1 MPADAFCRQI
11 DFAGKSKPLTRQR
24 FLIPCTG
31 AYLAYLPQLELH
43 SDRFVGTFTPFRIKS
58 TPFRNGH
65 LDSLF
70 FFFYFTAFSR
80 KMHELF
86 LSIPLSFQRHAAGSH
101 TDASSSKYAYVS
113 GVNSLSCASVRV
125 LPESQYAKNSAKY
138 SRLLLL
144 ACCFIGADAAS
155 RAYRSL
161 CACGKPIVQS
171 RKCPNSCRTALAS
184 ET

>member
-1 MPADAFCRQI
+1 MHNTGLLCPSMLHGIDELLYALFTVKNMVALRRGVCNCRHPAAFFVKWNTLREFFIPEQKQHPSDAMPADAFCRQI

-86 LSIPLSFQRHAAGSH
+86 LSI
-101 TDASSSKYAYVS
+101 
-113 GVNSLSCASVRV
+113 
-125 LPESQYAKNSAKY
+125 
-138 SRLLLL
+138 
-144 ACCFIGADAAS
+144 
-155 RAYRSL
+155 
-161 CACGKPIVQS
+161 
-171 RKCPNSCRTALAS
+171 
-184 ET
+184 

>member
-24 FLIPCTG
+24 FLIPCAG

-65 LDSLF
+65 LNSLF

-86 LSIPLSFQRHAAGSH
+86 LSI
-101 TDASSSKYAYVS
+101 
-113 GVNSLSCASVRV
+113 
-125 LPESQYAKNSAKY
+125 
-138 SRLLLL
+138 
-144 ACCFIGADAAS
+144 
-155 RAYRSL
+155 
-161 CACGKPIVQS
+161 
-171 RKCPNSCRTALAS
+171 
-184 ET
+184 